1 MLQEVKVSSGA
12 SVPIRPLIESAI
24 RSELR
29 MLDLAL
35 ERTRRRLLD
44 FESMYGMS
52 SKDFQGRFESGDVAE
67 SLDFIEWAGE
77 VKTLQMLAAQRQA
90 LLGIR
95 LN

>member
-1 MLQEVKVSSGA
+1 
-12 SVPIRPLIESAI
+12 
-24 RSELR
+24 

-35 ERTRRRLLD
+35 ERTKRRLLD
-44 FESMYGMS
+44 FESTYGMS
-52 SKDFQGRFESGDVAE
+52 SKDFQSRFESGDVAE

-77 VKTLQMLAAQRQA
+77 VKTLQTLAAQRQA